1 MELSENQPDF
11 LEPVS
16 RRNEMINNFLK
27 PGLED
32 LCVSR
37 TTFKW
42 GVPVDFDPGHVVYVW
57 VDALSNYLTA
67 LGYLNDNYDDV
78 GKYWPADVHFVGKEI
93 VRFHAIIWPAL
104 LMALGMPLPK
114 KIYGHGWL
122 LLGGGKMSKSTGNVV
137 APAFWPAA
145 TASTRSLFLLRDF
158 PLGSD
163 GSFTNELLITPQYGP
178 R

>member
-1 MELSENQPDF
+1 MELYERQPDF

-16 RRNEMINNFLK
+16 RRNEMVNNFLK

-67 LGYLNDNYDDV
+67 LGYLNDKYDDV
-78 GKYWPADVHFVGKEI
+78 DKYCRRTSILSARRSCGFTPS
-93 VRFHAIIWPAL
+93 
-104 LMALGMPLPK
+104 
-114 KIYGHGWL
+114 YGR
-122 LLGGGKMSKSTGNVV
+122 
-137 APAFWPAA
+137 
-145 TASTRSLFLLRDF
+145 RS
-158 PLGSD
+158 
-163 GSFTNELLITPQYGP
+163 
-178 R
+178 